1 MSTHEK
7 KPCLTFP
14 RLYAKN
20 VHCIEREKTPIANV
34 AKTKTDGIG
43 QTKNMRS
50 EVLSLPAAFTF
61 SRLRHKKRPLKR
73 RTGKRNAPI
82 KTEDTAYAYR
92 ICVCAFMAKNVHCIE
107 QKNACCNRR
116 KTRTG
121 GRTQTKVCVAS
132 PVFAAFAFARLCR
145 IRPPTRR
152 TRQNSAQ
159 KKAESFCLL
168 PHLRH
173 EKRMTYAFFSYILS
187 GACMPRRDKPF
198 LSTVRAAFTARR
210 RAFCSERLSL
220 ITRRSI

>member
-1 MSTHEK
+1 MLIK
-7 KPCLTFP
+7 DRGYCLCLP
-14 RLYAKN
+14 YLRLCVYG
-20 VHCIEREKTPIANV
+20 E
-34 AKTKTDGIG
+34 
-43 QTKNMRS
+43 
-50 EVLSLPAAFTF
+50 
-61 SRLRHKKRPLKR
+61 KRPLHRTKKR
-73 RTGKRNAPI
+73 LLQSSQNENGRQDADK
-82 KTEDTAYAYR
+82 EYAWQALY
-92 ICVCAFMAKNVHCIE
+92 
-107 QKNACCNRR
+107 
-116 KTRTG
+116 
-121 GRTQTKVCVAS
+121 
-132 PVFAAFAFARLCR
+132 FAAFAFARLCR

>member
-1 MSTHEK
+1 
-7 KPCLTFP
+7 
-14 RLYAKN
+14 
-20 VHCIEREKTPIANV
+20 
-34 AKTKTDGIG
+34 
-43 QTKNMRS
+43 MRS

-73 RTGKRNAPI
+73 RTGKRNAHI

-92 ICVCAFMAKNVHCIE
+92 ICVCAFIAKNVHCIE

-121 GRTQTKVCVAS
+121 GRTQTKNMRGKLCILPHLHSHVYAEY
-132 PVFAAFAFARLCR
+132 AR
-145 IRPPTRR
+145 RR
-152 TRQNSAQ
+152 GAQ
-159 KKAESFCLL
+159 DKTVRKKKAESFCLL

-173 EKRMTYAFFSYILS
+173 EKCMTYAFFSYILS

>member
-1 MSTHEK
+1 
-7 KPCLTFP
+7 
-14 RLYAKN
+14 
-20 VHCIEREKTPIANV
+20 
-34 AKTKTDGIG
+34 
-43 QTKNMRS
+43 MRS

-73 RTGKRNAPI
+73 RTGKRNAHI

-132 PVFAAFAFARLCR
+132 PVFAALAFARCAEYVR
-145 IRPPTRR
+145 RQGAQYKTTRK
-152 TRQNSAQ
+152 

>member
-1 MSTHEK
+1 M
-7 KPCLTFP
+7 
-14 RLYAKN
+14 AKN

-73 RTGKRNAPI
+73 RTGKRNAHI
-82 KTEDTAYAYR
+82 KTADSAYAYR
-92 ICVCAFMAKNVHCIE
+92 ICVCAFMAKNFHCIG

-116 KTRTG
+116 KNES
-121 GRTQTKVCVAS
+121 GRQDADKECAWQALS
-132 PVFAAFAFARLCR
+132 FAAFAFARLCR

-173 EKRMTYAFFSYILS
+173 EKRMTYALFSYILS
-187 GACMPRRDKPF
+187 GACMPSRDKPF